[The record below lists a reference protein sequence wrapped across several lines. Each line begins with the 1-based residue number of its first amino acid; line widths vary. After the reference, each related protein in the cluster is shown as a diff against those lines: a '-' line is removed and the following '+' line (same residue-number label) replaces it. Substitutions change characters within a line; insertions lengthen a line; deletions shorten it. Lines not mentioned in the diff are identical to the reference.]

1 VSALLALCLALST
14 PTSGAG
20 RALLDAARA
29 GEVKKVKALVTAGA
43 DVNAADGAGTTPLM
57 AASAAG
63 QTFALAAL
71 ADAGADLD
79 LRDRLGR
86 TALDLALAA
95 GNEDA
100 VRLLRRRGARG
111 SGKSPGDIVCVERW
125 SGRGF
130 CGTIERVEPVHF
142 TVRVTRVTGCADGCP
157 ADEACSD
164 GQEIDP
170 AQVGR
175 VLRVSASCL
184 TRTFPGS
191 ASASAR

>member
-1 VSALLALCLALST
+1 MSALLAVLLALST
-14 PTSGAG
+14 PGTGNA
-20 RALLDAARA
+20 RELLAAARS
-29 GEVKKVKALVTAGA
+29 GDVKKVKALVTAGA
-43 DVNAADGAGTTPLM
+43 EVNAADEAGTTPLM

-63 QTFALAAL
+63 QTSVLAAL

-86 TALDLALAA
+86 SALDLALAA

-111 SGKSPGDIVCVERW
+111 SGKSPGDTVCVERW

-142 TVRVTRVTGCADGCP
+142 TLRVTRVTGCAEGCP
-157 ADEACSD
+157 ADEACSE
-164 GQEIDP
+164 GQEIDA

-191 ASASAR
+191 ATAR